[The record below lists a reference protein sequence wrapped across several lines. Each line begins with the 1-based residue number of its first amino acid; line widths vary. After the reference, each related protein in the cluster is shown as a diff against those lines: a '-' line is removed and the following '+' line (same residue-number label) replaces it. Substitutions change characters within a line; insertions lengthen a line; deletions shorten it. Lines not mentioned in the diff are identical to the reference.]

1 MLSALIVDDEANIR
15 RVLARCLD
23 DLGVRPTT
31 ASTAAGALDE
41 SRRTAFDLV
50 FLDLRLGSESGLD
63 VLPQLTALLPKAH
76 VVVVT
81 AYADIETAI
90 ASVRLGAADLL
101 PKPFLPEQVALVV
114 DKLSRERAL
123 EREVA
128 ALRLGQGGAEPVV
141 LESRNAAVGR
151 VLGLAQQ
158 AAASDATVLLT
169 GESGTG
175 KSSLARAVHAWS
187 PRAGRPFVTFSA
199 PSGSGDLLE
208 SELFGHARGA
218 FTGAI
223 TEAPGRVSLADG
235 GTLFLDEIGELPLA
249 LQPKLLRFVQERT
262 YERVGDPRPRQADV
276 RLVAATNRDLASEVA
291 AGRFREDLYY
301 RLNVIEVRLP
311 PLRDRPED
319 VVALSRD
326 LLAHF
331 AARAGRPGLAFT
343 PEAEAALAAHPWP
356 GNLRE
361 LRNAVERATILSTGS
376 GVGADLLPFTP
387 DAASAAIRIG
397 DPVPLAAVEEAHVRR
412 VVGSAASLE
421 EAAATLG
428 IDRATLWRRRREYG
442 I

>member
-1 MLSALIVDDEANIR
+1 REV
-15 RVLARCLD
+15 
-23 DLGVRPTT
+23 
-31 ASTAAGALDE
+31 AA
-41 SRRTAFDLV
+41 
-50 FLDLRLGSESGLD
+50 LRLGADDGLD
-63 VLPQLTALLPKAH
+63 VLPRLTALLPQAH

-81 AYADIETAI
+81 AYADVETAV
-90 ASVRLGAADLL
+90 ASVRRGAADVL
-101 PKPFLPEQVALVV
+101 PKPFLPDQVALVV
-114 DKLSRERAL
+114 GKLSRERAL

-128 ALRLGQGGAEPVV
+128 ALRLGQAGAEPVV

-151 VLGLAQQ
+151 VLGLARQ
-158 AAASDATVLLT
+158 AAASDATLLLT

-187 PRAGRPFVTFSA
+187 PRAARPFVTFSA
-199 PSGSGDLLE
+199 PSGRGDLLE

-218 FTGAI
+218 FTGAVA
-223 TEAPGRVSLADG
+223 EAPGRVSLADG

-249 LQPKLLRFVQERT
+249 LQPKLLRFVQERA
-262 YERVGDPRPRQADV
+262 YERVGDPRPRHADV
-276 RLVAATNRDLASEVA
+276 RLVVATNRDLAAEVA

-319 VVALSRD
+319 VVDLARE

-331 AARAGRPGLAFT
+331 AARAGRPGLSFT
-343 PEAEAALAAHPWP
+343 ADAEAALAGHRWP

-361 LRNAVERATILSTGS
+361 LRNAVERATILSAGDA
-376 GVGADLLPFTP
+376 VGADLLPFAPETG
-387 DAASAAIRIG
+387 SAEVRIG
-397 DPVPLAAVEEAHVRR
+397 DAVPLAAVEEAHVRR
-412 VVGSAASLE
+412 VVGSAVSLE

-428 IDRATLWRRRREYG
+428 IDRATLWRRRKEYG